1 MLKYTNFFI
10 INQLIVEIKNY
21 LEGKKKKNK
30 VMALLGDH
38 FGNPIKNIIST
49 TQPNRCLVPLF
60 QFAALFLCSIA
71 SIHLFTSI
79 PDFAVKTFPNPINHT
94 HVLHSLSTVPPPT
107 SYSMFTSS
115 KSISSSRKGSPQ
127 FRLHLVEMEKW
138 KNRK

>member
-1 MLKYTNFFI
+1 MLEYTNFFI

-30 VMALLGDH
+30 VTALLGDH

-71 SIHLFTSI
+71 SIHLFTPI
-79 PDFAVKTFPNPINHT
+79 PDFAVKTFPKPHQRDPCFT
-94 HVLHSLSTVPPPT
+94 FTLHSSTTNFLFYV
-107 SYSMFTSS
+107 YF
-115 KSISSSRKGSPQ
+115 
-127 FRLHLVEMEKW
+127 F
-138 KNRK
+138 